1 MRGTLLNKSNIG
13 YFDKALPTELVKS
26 DILIGVIDEETDT
39 ACGVLAADL
48 DDDQVIDIKYLFV
61 AQDFRFRG
69 AGTELVLT
77 LIEAAEVLDA
87 TSITCTHSR
96 GNLSN
101 GIPELLD
108 NCGFYTDDEESLMI
122 YGVRLSE
129 LIIDD
134 VKFQTSEIKIK
145 PIGSIDD
152 RKWVEYK
159 VMWEHD
165 GGNES
170 GRNGFSYD
178 RKSYD
183 QNLSFIAIDQE
194 GRIKGLLLG
203 AKTQMGY
210 EVLNLSAIGKDA
222 PYIMYAILANARD
235 AAKEQLKD
243 STMIIFSSVSHSIL
257 QIIDHV
263 SGGAY
268 ITLGKTQ
275 FFVYQV

>member
-48 DDDQVIDIKYLFV
+48 DEDHVIDIKYLFV

-210 EVLNLSAIGKDA
+210 EVLTLSAIGKDA

>member
-48 DDDQVIDIKYLFV
+48 DEDHVIDIKYLFV

-194 GRIKGLLLG
+194 GSIKGLLLG

-210 EVLNLSAIGKDA
+210 EVLTLSAIGKDA